1 VSSLVH
7 TVVAYSGVLYAFS
20 SLTGCFIAGRIV
32 RKHIATITDE
42 EKSWVLTAAESWSER
57 RNIA

>member
-1 VSSLVH
+1 MH